1 MLKTERYFS
10 IVPALM
16 LEIVPVPAPS
26 RHSQR
31 SRGLP
36 FLTQGGSTG
45 SFRLRAIYP
54 EPTKRIERAC
64 SSRADGQVRCDR
76 ADGQVRCEI
85 DRRDHAVGS
94 GDSFAGNFKR
104 SPVIGTGASERK
116 TERHIHTLVK
126 GVKF

>member
-64 SSRADGQVRCDR
+64 SSRADGQVRC
-76 ADGQVRCEI
+76 EI

-116 TERHIHTLVK
+116 TECHIHTLVK